1 MLKKFFQA
9 VDVKKGNFNKPI
21 AMRFLKFNLKSIRQR
36 YSQILDALL
45 HNVHSVLP
53 A

>member
-1 MLKKFFQA
+1 MLKKFFVT

-21 AMRFLKFNLKSIRQR
+21 AMGLLTFDSNLYQATLFTDSGV
-36 YSQILDALL
+36 LL